1 MPEGNVM
8 EQMPEPFYL
17 PPEKKKC
24 SRALYEEVFVED
36 SVRFVD
42 FYYTHKTRENQ
53 VLALERDGMLV
64 SMLHL
69 NPYRMIV
76 NGYETPANYIV
87 AVATKEECRHQGYM
101 RLLLEKALKDM
112 GDQRMPFTFLMP
124 ASEKIYAPFDF
135 VWICPYT
142 DLPLRVERMDAEGQ
156 NRYLASRYHVF
167 CKRDK
172 AYMENLEAERKAEEG
187 EAAPEKMPPFMARI
201 TDVCQML
208 RMVNSRKEQRLHFRV
223 HDPIIQNN
231 DGWFCWD
238 VSADF
243 SRVQKLKVCPKK
255 IDLDLTVGE
264 LTSLVFGGLKICLS
278 ETV

>member
-1 MPEGNVM
+1 MLEGNVM
-8 EQMPEPFYL
+8 EQRPEPFYL
-17 PPEKKKC
+17 SPEKKKC
-24 SRALYEEVFVED
+24 SRALYEEVFAED
-36 SVRFVD
+36 SGRFVD
-42 FYYTHKTRENQ
+42 FYYTYKTRENQ
-53 VLALERDGMLV
+53 ILALVQDGMLV

-87 AVATKEECRHQGYM
+87 AVATKKECRHQGYM
-101 RLLLEKALKDM
+101 RMLLEKALKDM
-112 GDQRMPFTFLMP
+112 GDQGMPFTFLMP

-135 VWICPYT
+135 VWICSYT
-142 DLPLRVERMDAEGQ
+142 NLPPRVGQMDADGQ
-156 NRYLASRYHVF
+156 NRYLASRYQVF
-167 CKRDK
+167 CKRDRT
-172 AYMENLEAERKAEEG
+172 YMENLAAERKAEEG

-208 RMVNSRKEQRLHFRV
+208 RMVHSHKEQRLYLQV
-223 HDPIIQNN
+223 HDSLIRNN

-238 VSADF
+238 VSVDY
-243 SRVQKLKVCPKK
+243 SRVQKLRVCPKK

-264 LTSLVFGGLKICLS
+264 LTVLIFGELKICLS